1 MSDEVVEAGTL
12 AIIVFAHMPLADIGG
27 SVSVALELTGK
38 GRKIPGIIGEIIH
51 DAMGMSIEPSENGG
65 PAR

>member
-1 MSDEVVEAGTL
+1 
-12 AIIVFAHMPLADIGG
+12 MPLADIGG

-38 GRKIPGIIGEIIH
+38 GRKIPGIVGEIIH